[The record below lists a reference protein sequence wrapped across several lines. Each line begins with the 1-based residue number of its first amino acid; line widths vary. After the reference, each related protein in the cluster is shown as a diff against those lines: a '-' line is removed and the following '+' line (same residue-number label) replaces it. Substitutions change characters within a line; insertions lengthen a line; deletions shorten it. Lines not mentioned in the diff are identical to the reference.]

1 MCDTYKKESMNMG
14 KENCYLHEFGYEDF
28 ERVVDMVGGKWKL
41 RIIYMLALHE
51 VLRYGELK
59 KLLAP
64 ITHKMLTSQL
74 KDLEKDN
81 LISRKEYKQ
90 IPPKVE
96 YSLTDM
102 GRGLE
107 PIVKELYLWIKK
119 YNFFES

>member
-1 MCDTYKKESMNMG
+1 MG

-51 VLRYGELK
+51 VVRYGELK

>member
-1 MCDTYKKESMNMG
+1 MG

>member
-1 MCDTYKKESMNMG
+1 MG

-28 ERVVDMVGGKWKL
+28 ERVVDMVGG
-41 RIIYMLALHE
+41 
-51 VLRYGELK
+51 

>member
-1 MCDTYKKESMNMG
+1 MG

-119 YNFFES
+119 YNFF